1 MVSFEQAARQTWDV
15 LVVGA
20 GPAGALAARQIVVAG
35 ATVLLVDKA
44 AFGRWKVC
52 GCCLNASA
60 TATLASVSLG
70 DLPVRLGAVPFE
82 RVRLIARGCQ
92 AEISLPKAVSL
103 SRNAFDAALIEAG
116 VSRGVH
122 FLPETHATLGVS
134 VSGGREVILT
144 QAGNQLTARA
154 KLVLAADGLGSQLL
168 AKQDDFSAVAELGSR
183 IGAGVVLESSPPFIQ
198 PGTIYM
204 ACSSGGYVGLVTLED
219 GRLNVAAALD
229 RETVR
234 VAGGLGEAAADIIS
248 AVGLPKIEGIAD
260 QGWRGTAALTRQAS
274 NLSCERVFVLGDAA
288 GYVEPFTGEGIA
300 WALGSAVAIVPLAL
314 RAVERWDA
322 NLGREW
328 SNVVHNTVRS
338 RQGICRAMAWGL
350 RHPRIVRSAIT
361 MLRYMPSLAVP
372 VVRRLNAPA

>member
-1 MVSFEQAARQTWDV
+1 MLSFEQAARQTWDV

-20 GPAGALAARQIVVAG
+20 GPAGALAARQIAVAG

-70 DLPVRLGAVPFE
+70 DLPVRLGAVPLE
-82 RVRLIARGCQ
+82 RVRLIAQGCQ

-122 FLPETHATLGVS
+122 FLPETRATLGAS
-134 VSGGREVILT
+134 VSGRREVILT
-144 QAGNQLTARA
+144 HDGKKLTASA
-154 KLVLAADGLGSQLL
+154 KLVLAADGLGCQLL

-234 VAGGLGEAAADIIS
+234 VAGGLSAAAADII
-248 AVGLPKIEGIAD
+248 AEVGLPKIEGMTD
-260 QGWRGTAALTRQAS
+260 QPWRGTAALTRQAS
-274 NLSCERVFVLGDAA
+274 NLSCERVFVLGDAT

-322 NLGREW
+322 SLGREW

-372 VVRRLNAPA
+372 VVKRLNAPA

>member
-1 MVSFEQAARQTWDV
+1 LR
-15 LVVGA
+15 
-20 GPAGALAARQIVVAG
+20 
-35 ATVLLVDKA
+35 
-44 AFGRWKVC
+44 
-52 GCCLNASA
+52 
-60 TATLASVSLG
+60 
-70 DLPVRLGAVPFE
+70 
-82 RVRLIARGCQ
+82 ARGCQ

-103 SRNAFDAALIEAG
+103 SRNALDAALIEAG
-116 VSRGVH
+116 ISSGVH
-122 FLPETHATLGVS
+122 FLPETHATLGAT
-134 VSGGREVILT
+134 VSGRREVILT
-144 QAGNQLTARA
+144 HAGKQLTASA
-154 KLVLAADGLGSQLL
+154 KLVLAADGLGSQFLS
-168 AKQDDFSAVAELGSR
+168 KQDDFTAVAEHGSR
-183 IGAGVVLESSPPFIQ
+183 IGAGVVLASPPPFIQ
-198 PGTIYM
+198 PRTIYM
-204 ACSSGGYVGLVTLED
+204 ACSSGGYVGMVTLEN

-234 VAGGLGEAAADIIS
+234 VAGGLSAAAANII
-248 AVGLPKIEGIAD
+248 AEVGLPKIEGMTD
-260 QGWRGTAALTRQAS
+260 QPWRGTAALTRQAS

-328 SNVVHNTVRS
+328 SNVVRNTVRS